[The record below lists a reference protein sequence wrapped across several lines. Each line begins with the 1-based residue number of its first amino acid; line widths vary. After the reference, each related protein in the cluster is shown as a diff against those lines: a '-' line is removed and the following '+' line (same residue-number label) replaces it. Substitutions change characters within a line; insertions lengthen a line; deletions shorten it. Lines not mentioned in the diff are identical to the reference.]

1 MYNNKKIGGIILTSV
16 GERIKNRRKQ
26 LGMSQSQL
34 AFKIDSDSTVVSR
47 WETNKVQIS
56 QKYISKIAQALETSI
71 NYLLGETD
79 NPKIDTT
86 SPILSQSLK
95 QQMEITQNGAPS
107 LGYWGSVIDNAEK
120 SALQGKSLE
129 FIAYALKEA
138 LSKIEKAIAQKR
150 EITAI

>member
-1 MYNNKKIGGIILTSV
+1 MTVLTSI

-56 QKYISKIAQALETSI
+56 QKYMSKIAQALNTSTD
-71 NYLLGETD
+71 YLLGDTD
-79 NPKIDTT
+79 NPARDNM
-86 SPILSQSLK
+86 SPMISQSLT
-95 QQMEITQNGAPS
+95 QQVEITQNGAPS

-138 LSKIEKAIAQKR
+138 LLKIEKAIEQKKK
-150 EITAI
+150 IATI